1 MAAPEL
7 LRRLLT
13 APGPPG
19 REQAPVEIWREAA
32 SEFASVSTEVM
43 GTPVARIEGREDG
56 PLLAVVGHI
65 DEIALLVSHITD
77 DGFLRLVASGGW
89 DPQILVGQR
98 VLVLTREGPLPGV
111 VGRKPIHLLEDEE
124 RKKVVEVKRLHVDI
138 GARDGEEARRLVRV
152 GDPLLI
158 DAEPVEL
165 PNGRLTS
172 RSLDNRL
179 GAWVALEA
187 ARLVSEAGGA
197 PGPVAAVASVQEEI
211 GGHGAVTAAYAL
223 EPGVAIVVDVTHA
236 TDSPGVEPD
245 EIGSHPLGSGPVIN
259 RGPVLHP
266 GMSDLLCETAEAEG
280 IAYTLEPSGRGTF
293 TDADSVHLSRRG
305 VPTAL
310 MSFPLRYMH
319 SPIEVVELADVEA
332 AARLIAAFAQKLT
345 SEVELGRW

>member
-1 MAAPEL
+1 MPTPEL
-7 LRRLLT
+7 LQRLLT
-13 APGPPG
+13 AAGPPG
-19 REQAPVEIWREAA
+19 REEAPVEVWRQAA
-32 SEFASVSTEVM
+32 AGFASVSTDVM
-43 GTPVARIEGREDG
+43 GTPVARVEGREGG
-56 PLLAVVGHI
+56 PLLAVIGHI

-77 DGFLRLVASGGW
+77 DGFLRLVTSGGW

-98 VLVLTREGPLPGV
+98 VLVLTRDGPIPGV
-111 VGRKPIHLLEDEE
+111 VGRKPIHLLEEDE
-124 RKKVVEVKRLHVDI
+124 RKKVVEIKRLHVDI
-138 GARDGEEARRLVRV
+138 GARDGKEARKLVRV

-197 PGPVAAVASVQEEI
+197 PGPLAAVASVQEEI
-211 GGHGAVTAAYAL
+211 GGHGALTSAYGL
-223 EPGVAIVVDVTHA
+223 EPDVAIVVDVTHA

-245 EIGSHPLGSGPVIN
+245 QIGSHPLGSGPVIN
-259 RGPVLHP
+259 RGPVLSP
-266 GMSDLLCETAEAEG
+266 RVTDLLCETAETEK

-293 TDADSVHLSRRG
+293 TDADAVHLTRRG

-310 MSFPLRYMH
+310 VSFPLRYMH
-319 SPIEVVELADVEA
+319 SPIEVVELGDVEA
-332 AARLIAAFAQKLT
+332 AARLIAAFAQRLT
-345 SEVELGRW
+345 SEVELRRW